1 MTASYARGLHELGN
15 SLYAYLQPDG
25 GWGQSNAGLVCDGKD
40 SLLIDTLFDLQLT
53 ERMLSEMRRAAP
65 AAGRI
70 DTLVN
75 THANGDHC
83 YGNQL
88 VKDAR
93 IVASGRTATEMTELP
108 PAAFASLVTQAPNLG
123 EGGEFFLRCFGAF
136 DFEGIELVLPTET
149 FDSELTISVGAKEVT
164 LIEVGPAHTR
174 GDTLA
179 YLAAERVLF
188 TGDIL
193 FHGAHPIAW
202 AGPVGNWI
210 SACNRIL
217 SMDVEVIV
225 PGHGPRAAGR
235 VGRGARVQGLLR
247 VPLRAGPEL
256 PRAGDDPGAG
266 RPLDWPRPLGA
277 VGRSR
282 AAGGQ
287 HRDHLPRA
295 VPGARA
301 AQHAARL
308 SADGRAGA
316 RPAIGPFPSSAT
328 WRRSVKRHL
337 APFRQAPAGADEV
350 LVGVPSSTSVPNG
363 SRR

>member
-15 SLYAYLQPDG
+15 SLYAYLQPNG
-25 GWGQSNAGLVCDGKD
+25 GWGQSNAGLVCDGED

-123 EGGEFFLRCFGAF
+123 EVGEFFLRCFGAF

-149 FDSELTISVGAKEVT
+149 FDSELTIRVGAKEVA

-225 PGHGPRAAGR
+225 PGHGPLAGLDAVR
-235 VGRGARVQGLLR
+235 ECKAYFEYLYEQARSCHEQEMTPVQ
-247 VPLRAGPEL
+247 
-256 PRAGDDPGAG
+256 
-266 RPLDWPRPLGA
+266 
-277 VGRSR
+277 
-282 AAGGQ
+282 
-287 HRDHLPRA
+287 
-295 VPGARA
+295 
-301 AQHAARL
+301 AARSIGLDRWAQWGEAERLAVNIATIYREL
-308 SADGRAGA
+308 SPVPEPPNTLLAFQQMAELA
-316 RPAIGPFPSSAT
+316 RD
-328 WRRSVKRHL
+328 RR
-337 APFRQAPAGADEV
+337 
-350 LVGVPSSTSVPNG
+350 
-363 SRR
+363 